1 MNPFKVRKKGDWLE
15 SYLAPMILGSNLE
28 ETKKQPKKLEVT
40 AKKEHPYNSTGIKLT
55 GKSVTGTRPKDK
67 SHVVEMQWE
76 IPANKSGRMTIKIDL
91 TEVKVALEREMSIKR
106 SREEEKRAQ
115 MQAFGESL
123 GILRKD
129 NFNQLDRY
137 HQWRESHR
145 KEFEEST
152 QENRFSSVR
161 HKAEIT
167 KE

>member
-1 MNPFKVRKKGDWLE
+1 MNPFKSRKKGNWLE

-28 ETKKQPKKLEVT
+28 ETKKQPKQLEVT
-40 AKKEHPYNSTGIKLT
+40 AKKEHPYNSTGMKLT

-76 IPANKSGRMTIKIDL
+76 IPVTKSGRMTIEIDL
-91 TEVKVALEREMSIKR
+91 TEVKAALEREMSIKR

-115 MQAFGESL
+115 MQAFGEAL
-123 GILRKD
+123 GILKED

-137 HQWRESHR
+137 YKWRDSHR

-152 QENRFSSVR
+152 QE
-161 HKAEIT
+161 K
-167 KE
+167 